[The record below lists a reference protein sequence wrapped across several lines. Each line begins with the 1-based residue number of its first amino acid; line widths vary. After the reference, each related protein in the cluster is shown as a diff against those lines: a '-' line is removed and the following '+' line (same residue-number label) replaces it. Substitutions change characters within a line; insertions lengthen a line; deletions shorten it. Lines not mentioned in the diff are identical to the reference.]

1 VREISF
7 VCLPNPAGLTAHFV
21 RKILMTVLHFHSVAA
36 KPQDAYNLLD
46 LKHDWFDK
54 VS

>member
-1 VREISF
+1 
-7 VCLPNPAGLTAHFV
+7 
-21 RKILMTVLHFHSVAA
+21 MTLLHFHSEAA
-36 KPQDAYNLLD
+36 KPQGAYNLLD